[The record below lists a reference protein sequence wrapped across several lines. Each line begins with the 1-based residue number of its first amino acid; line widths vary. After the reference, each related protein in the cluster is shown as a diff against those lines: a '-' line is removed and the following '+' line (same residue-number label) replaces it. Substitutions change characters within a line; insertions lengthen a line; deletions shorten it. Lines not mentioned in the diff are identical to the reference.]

1 MNIPPTEEKT
11 LKNGNTLVST
21 YDEKIAREAENKFGK
36 SARSFQKSSNDGLP
50 DLYFIYSNKK
60 GVYDIIREYSA
71 IF

>member
-1 MNIPPTEEKT
+1 MNIPATKTET
-11 LKNGNTLVST
+11 LENGNTLVST
-21 YDEKIAREAENKFGK
+21 YDEKIAKDAENQFGK

-50 DLYFIYSNKK
+50 DLYFIYSNEK